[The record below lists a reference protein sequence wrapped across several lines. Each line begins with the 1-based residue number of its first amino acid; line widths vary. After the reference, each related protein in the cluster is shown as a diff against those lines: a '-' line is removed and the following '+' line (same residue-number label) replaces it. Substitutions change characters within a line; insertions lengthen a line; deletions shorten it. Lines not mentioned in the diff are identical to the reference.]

1 VRFPKLLAAAC
12 AVVALLLAF
21 FVTEPQ
27 SGRAALA
34 PDSDG
39 IAAVDGLDE
48 ALLPADPLVVL
59 VPPSPRPTV
68 DIDHPRP
75 LTRLAPVDVFR
86 PPQARA

>member
-1 VRFPKLLAAAC
+1 MRFPKLLAAAC

-27 SGRAALA
+27 CARAALA
-34 PDSDG
+34 PDCDG
-39 IAAVDGLDE
+39 IAAIDGLDE
-48 ALLPADPLVVL
+48 ALPPADPQVVL
-59 VPPSPRPTV
+59 VPPSTGETV

-75 LTRLAPVDVFR
+75 LTRLAPSDVFR